1 MQPTFFGKSGQ
12 QLFGVYHPPLARRS
26 PAASAL
32 LCHPAAQEY
41 MRTHWAFR
49 KLAAELSRAGLHVL
63 RFDWHGTG
71 DSSGEPQG
79 ASVPL
84 WISDVGT
91 AAAELA
97 DLADVARP
105 SLVGLRL
112 GALLAAL
119 AVQRGLA
126 VKDLVLWEP
135 ALDGASH
142 LRELA
147 EIEKARYDSLA
158 MPSRSG
164 PEELFGY
171 AMTSA
176 LRRELEALD
185 LRKVGPL
192 RADRIVVV
200 TGAARPEHEELRA
213 SLRDGA
219 GRPPEIL
226 VAVEDVKD
234 PTDGVMLSSKA
245 QMAIAATVAGAAA

>member
-1 MQPTFFGKSGQ
+1 VQPTFFGKSGQ
-12 QLFGVYHPPLARRS
+12 QLFGVYHPPLARRA

-49 KLAAELSRAGLHVL
+49 KLAAELARAGLHVL

-71 DSSGEPQG
+71 DSSGELTG
-79 ASVPL
+79 ASVAL
-84 WISDVGT
+84 WVSDVGT
-91 AAAELA
+91 AAAELS
-97 DLADVARP
+97 DLSEVARP

-112 GALLAAL
+112 GALLATL
-119 AVQRGLA
+119 AVQKGLA

-158 MPSRSG
+158 LPSRSG

-171 AMTSA
+171 AMPAA
-176 LRRELEALD
+176 LRAELEALD
-185 LRKVGPL
+185 LRRVGQL
-192 RADRIVVV
+192 AADRIVVV
-200 TGAARPEHEELRA
+200 AGSALPEHEALRA
-213 SLRDGA
+213 SLRDRA
-219 GRPPEIL
+219 GRPPEIV

-245 QMAIAATVAGAAA
+245 QMAIAATVAGGAP